1 MELVAYLIEKN
12 IPIKIINTFRT
23 EEEQKMCLANG
34 TSWVERSKHQDG
46 LAIDICPWAIFEL
59 HGHNKLAWDAD
70 DPIWDFIGPIGES
83 LELTWGGRWRVKD
96 LGHFEQRSEE

>member
-59 HGHNKLAWDAD
+59 HGHNKLAWTPTIQFGTLLVQLAN
-70 DPIWDFIGPIGES
+70 
-83 LELTWGGRWRVKD
+83 LLN
-96 LGHFEQRSEE
+96 